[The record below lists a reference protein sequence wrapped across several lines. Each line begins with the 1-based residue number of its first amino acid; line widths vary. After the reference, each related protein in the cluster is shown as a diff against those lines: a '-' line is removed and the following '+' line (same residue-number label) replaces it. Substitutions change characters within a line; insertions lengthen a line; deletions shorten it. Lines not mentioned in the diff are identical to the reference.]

1 MVAMKPVVGAP
12 VVVEDTTEE
21 VLVDGKVI
29 FLLLEEVIE
38 LIVAS

>member
-29 FLLLEEVIE
+29 FLLLEEVNDFIS
-38 LIVAS
+38 AS